1 MTSQSKQTPLNRQF
15 INLLACQVSLH
26 SMYSTSVYG
35 LEFLVWEETGGRAL
49 ATDHRENSIKKQ
61 IQEFRQV
68 S

>member
-1 MTSQSKQTPLNRQF
+1 
-15 INLLACQVSLH
+15 
-26 SMYSTSVYG
+26 MYSTSVYG
-35 LEFLVWEETGGRAL
+35 LEFLVLEKTVGRAL